1 MRRQTAILRRM
12 SRISPSNE
20 PGRLCHFAANPCRRP
35 GASEEISPFDV
46 GHTVGLFDGSET
58 LGYLE
63 LQSPMRAS
71 PVVVAHIDPKD
82 AIEMPGFVACAV
94 GRPRECRQRVQ
105 AAAAHAHERAVLQ
118 REAFRRHAAR
128 CGVPRLE
135 PDGRLALYLDASG
148 EPRPVPHSRPG
159 HAVQPVVRRGRSLGR
174 DAGDRDALPGTE
186 RQCPPPSA

>member
-63 LQSPMRAS
+63 LQPPMRAS
-71 PVVVAHIDPKD
+71 PVVVLHIDPKD
-82 AIEMPGFVACAV
+82 AIEMPA
-94 GRPRECRQRVQ
+94 
-105 AAAAHAHERAVLQ
+105 RARRWWSPSSV
-118 REAFRRHAAR
+118 RHARASERPAADQTLRRLRRPPVSTKMSSSRKGVTPDPGRR
-128 CGVPRLE
+128 C
-135 PDGRLALYLDASG
+135 
-148 EPRPVPHSRPG
+148 
-159 HAVQPVVRRGRSLGR
+159 
-174 DAGDRDALPGTE
+174 T
-186 RQCPPPSA
+186 